1 LREADVMNGSLWNTL
16 APPWQACLE
25 EAWSAYCA
33 GAVPVGAVVVAAD
46 GELLARGRNQQ
57 SDCADAPGLVRHHT
71 LAHAELNALI
81 ACRRYDRDGT
91 QALYT
96 LLEPCPLCLGAFYMS
111 GIRELHFA
119 ARDPVG
125 GSSNLLGST
134 PYLARKPIRLHAPA
148 DPALES
154 VATALLAEFT
164 WQVRGADAAIF
175 AADWHQ
181 TNGRGAALGEALF
194 RSGELSA
201 LRDAGADAR
210 RMTDA
215 LGARLEDPG

>member
-1 LREADVMNGSLWNTL
+1 MGFWATL
-16 APPWQACLE
+16 AAPWQACLE

-57 SDCADAPGLVRHHT
+57 SDCANAPGLVRHHA
-71 LAHAELNALI
+71 LAHAELNALL
-81 ACRRYDRDGT
+81 ACRRYDRDES

-125 GSSNLLGST
+125 GSSNLLGTT
-134 PYLARKPIRLHAPA
+134 PYLARKPIRLHPPC

-154 VATALLAEFT
+154 VATALLAVFT
-164 WQVRGADAAIF
+164 WEVRGADAASF
-175 AADWHQ
+175 AASWNE
-181 TNGRGAALGEALF
+181 TNARGAALGEGLF
-194 RSGELSA
+194 RSGELKA
-201 LRDAGADAR
+201 LRGAGAGAD

-215 LGARLEDPG
+215 LGERLAGAA